1 MQEELGEL
9 SHAFLKKHQRIRMD
23 EDQDAAMVDAIGDF
37 VIYLAG
43 FCNAAHLDLAS
54 SVEATWI
61 EVKKRDWVK
70 YPEKGVPNA
79 SANPTP

>member
-23 EDQDAAMVDAIGDF
+23 EDHDAAMVDAIGDL

-61 EVKKRDWVK
+61 GVKKRDWVK
-70 YPEKGVPNA
+70 YPERGVPNDA
-79 SANPTP
+79 PST